1 MASQRTLYDVLG
13 VTPGASTEQI
23 RAAFRKLARER
34 HPDRFQGSARAAA
47 ERAFQEITEAY
58 NVLSDPGQRSR
69 YDRQLESSHKETLTD
84 PKEIAKALLG
94 RALSSMK
101 AGQHALADEAFIQ
114 AIAHD
119 PQSAR
124 AHHLYGMFLAQ
135 QPTRLD
141 EALRHLDQAA
151 KIDPNNP
158 KILLDASRLFARANM
173 NQRALRL
180 AQAAARLVPDDDSA
194 QSWLRQ
200 LQAGNGREGRS

>member
-1 MASQRTLYDVLG
+1 MASQRTLYEVLG
-13 VTPGASTEQI
+13 VTAQASTEEI
-23 RAAFRKLARER
+23 RTAFRRLARER
-34 HPDRFQGSARAAA
+34 HPDRFQGPARAAA

-69 YDRQLESSHKETLTD
+69 YDKQLESSKKDTLTD

-101 AGQHALADEAFIQ
+101 AGQHGLADEAFIQ

-119 PQSAR
+119 PQSAK

-135 QPTRLD
+135 QPARLD
-141 EALRHLDQAA
+141 EALRHLDQAV

-173 NQRALRL
+173 LQRALRL
-180 AQAAARLVPDDDSA
+180 AQTAARFLPDDESA

-200 LQAGNGREGRS
+200 LQASSGREGRS